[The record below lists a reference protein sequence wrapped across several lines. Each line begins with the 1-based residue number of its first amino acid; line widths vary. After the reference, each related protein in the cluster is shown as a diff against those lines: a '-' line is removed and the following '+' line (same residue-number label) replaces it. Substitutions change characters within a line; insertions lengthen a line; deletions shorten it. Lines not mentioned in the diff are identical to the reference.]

1 MKPGSVSLLFLCVTC
16 SSCSVNVCL
25 VVYEK
30 PIHLQ
35 KKAKSLGE
43 TMWNRRGKDRE
54 KKAEEM
60 KAEDVADIESTLVLL
75 GNATSIDTS

>member
-1 MKPGSVSLLFLCVTC
+1 MLLFVLCLISFNRLRSLKPGSVSLLFLCVTC
-16 SSCSVNVCL
+16 SSCSINVCL
-25 VVYEK
+25 VVYEN

-43 TMWNRRGKDRE
+43 TVRNRRGKDRE

-60 KAEDVADIESTLVLL
+60 KSEECS
-75 GNATSIDTS
+75 

>member
-1 MKPGSVSLLFLCVTC
+1 
-16 SSCSVNVCL
+16 
-25 VVYEK
+25 
-30 PIHLQ
+30 
-35 KKAKSLGE
+35 
-43 TMWNRRGKDRE
+43 MWNRRGKDRE